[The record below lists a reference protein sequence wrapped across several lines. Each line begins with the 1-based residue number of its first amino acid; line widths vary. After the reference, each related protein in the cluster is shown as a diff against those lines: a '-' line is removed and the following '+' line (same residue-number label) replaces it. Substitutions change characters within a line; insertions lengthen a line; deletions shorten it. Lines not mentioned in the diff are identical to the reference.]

1 MLSYW
6 IVLKFYP
13 GGDVQTEIDT
23 CRETRGRSSH
33 SETSRGSW
41 QVARDRGNAQGNTFG
56 LFEFVDTSA
65 VILVYGCIWQL
76 HLRVLLSW
84 NCMELFSP
92 WASNARVSTHLSHT
106 TYLYI
111 HIYRIYT
118 YLTNDVKGKVGI
130 SSSWLSWLG
139 PSWLMLA
146 VSSGKLVDPVEP
158 VEPGMT
164 WSCPWAK

>member
-1 MLSYW
+1 MYMAAS
-6 IVLKFYP
+6 P
-13 GGDVQTEIDT
+13 Q
-23 CRETRGRSSH
+23 S
-33 SETSRGSW
+33 
-41 QVARDRGNAQGNTFG
+41 
-56 LFEFVDTSA
+56 FV
-65 VILVYGCIWQL
+65 V
-76 HLRVLLSW
+76 
-84 NCMELFSP
+84 MELYGFVFTLGFECPGFNSP
-92 WASNARVSTHLSHT
+92 KPYNVSI
-106 TYLYI
+106 YI